1 MVTNMQWSKWFNFPF
16 SMHIFGN
23 PCISVS
29 LNMVWSTLTSHFLF
43 GSNGLGQDHTTDCTN
58 NQQNLRAKG
67 VLRISIITMY
77 NRLTFGKEFF
87 GNSNGTSSR
96 FYYVF
101 ASGTIRLRLLVHIQ
115 ATYICSGWLRMQS
128 KKDCAFNS
136 PIQILWTA
144 VNRGNLK
151 S

>member
-1 MVTNMQWSKWFNFPF
+1 MVTNMHWSKWFNFPF
-16 SMHIFGN
+16 GMNIFDN
-23 PCISVS
+23 PCISVP
-29 LNMVWSTLTSHFLF
+29 LKMVWSTLTSHLLF
-43 GSNGLGQDHTTDCTN
+43 GSNWIGQDHTTDCTI

-77 NRLTFGKEFF
+77 NLLTFGKGFY
-87 GNSNGTSSR
+87 GNSNGTPSR
-96 FYYVF
+96 FSYVF
-101 ASGTIRLRLLVHIQ
+101 ASGTIRLRLLVHIH

-136 PIQILWTA
+136 PMQILWTA

>member
-1 MVTNMQWSKWFNFPF
+1 MHWSKWFNFPF
-16 SMHIFGN
+16 GMHIFDN
-23 PCISVS
+23 PCISVP

-67 VLRISIITMY
+67 VLRISIIKMY
-77 NRLTFGKEFF
+77 NRMTFGKEFD
-87 GNSNGTSSR
+87 GNSNGTPSR

-101 ASGTIRLRLLVHIQ
+101 ASGTIRLRLLVHVH